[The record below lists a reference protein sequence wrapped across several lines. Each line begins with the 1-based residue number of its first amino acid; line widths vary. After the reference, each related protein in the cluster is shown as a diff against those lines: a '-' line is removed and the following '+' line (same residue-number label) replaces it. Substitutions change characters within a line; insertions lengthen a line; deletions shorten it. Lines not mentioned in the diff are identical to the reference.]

1 MASVHYLKN
10 ETLETIKPGFAG
22 VPMQKGRF
30 TGPFD
35 SHSRQGGELGAAFR
49 YIGHAV
55 RRERRGESS
64 SMAIIRDRAFLASD
78 KPGIAWL
85 GHASFLI
92 DLGGK
97 RLVTDPCFSDIPFK
111 KRLSPAPFHIRELG
125 TIDYLLISH
134 GHLDHLDTRTI
145 RAAGSAV
152 KEALIPLK
160 MGRLIRRANRAIPV
174 QEAGWY
180 QKYETEGV
188 EIFFLPAH
196 HWHRR
201 TAFDYNRVLWG
212 SFVIRGGGKT
222 IYFAGDSGYNVHFK
236 EIGEMF
242 DLDYAIIPINP
253 PYVSEGNHMNHAECI
268 QALRDLNARHYIP
281 MHYGSFQLTKE
292 SANELAAWFGALET
306 EEGIGGRILLP
317 RMGEAIWL

>member
-1 MASVHYLKN
+1 
-10 ETLETIKPGFAG
+10 
-22 VPMQKGRF
+22 
-30 TGPFD
+30 
-35 SHSRQGGELGAAFR
+35 
-49 YIGHAV
+49 
-55 RRERRGESS
+55 
-64 SMAIIRDRAFLASD
+64 
-78 KPGIAWL
+78 
-85 GHASFLI
+85 
-92 DLGGK
+92 
-97 RLVTDPCFSDIPFK
+97 
-111 KRLSPAPFHIRELG
+111 
-125 TIDYLLISH
+125 
-134 GHLDHLDTRTI
+134 
-145 RAAGSAV
+145 
-152 KEALIPLK
+152 
-160 MGRLIRRANRAIPV
+160 
-174 QEAGWY
+174 
-180 QKYETEGV
+180 
-188 EIFFLPAH
+188 
-196 HWHRR
+196 
-201 TAFDYNRVLWG
+201 VLWG